1 MLSSARS
8 PLMYPF
14 MLKKVQI
21 ALRIV
26 IVGVCK
32 ERLHLKPLVHEPRVE
47 KATGPMQQDVELC
60 PLDEQYREESGSLLR
75 TAANLF
81 PTVRAISA
89 GALVEVWSTMFV
101 SEKGSSATVIF
112 SYLLVHLFAFSVY

>member
-1 MLSSARS
+1 LQTRIFSSHPLSLSLSLIQKA
-8 PLMYPF
+8 
-14 MLKKVQI
+14 QI

-47 KATGPMQQDVELC
+47 KATGPMPQDVELC

-89 GALVEVWSTMFV
+89 GALVEVWTPMGAKRVAVQRPSFLRLTGMFP
-101 SEKGSSATVIF
+101 S
-112 SYLLVHLFAFSVY
+112 